1 MRKQYRSYL
10 FPFFSLAALF
20 IGMLGIRFVFAQG
33 HTQAVSPQKAAPLT
47 CGTWSVVKSPN
58 VGSRINSLSGVA
70 AVSASN
76 IWAVG
81 SYSKGSLIEHWN
93 GTSWSVVKSP
103 NVGSQFNYL
112 SGVAAVS
119 ASNIWAVGDYKSSAS
134 PYQTLIEF
142 YC

>member
-1 MRKQYRSYL
+1 M
-10 FPFFSLAALF
+10 
-20 IGMLGIRFVFAQG
+20 IE
-33 HTQAVSPQKAAPLT
+33 HWN
-47 CGTWSVVKSPN
+47 GTSWSVVKSPN
-58 VGSRINSLSGVA
+58 VGSDSDGNVLSGVA